1 MNSQENSNIANAH
14 IIYLS
19 KIKPSKFNP
28 RKTFRD
34 ADLTELADSI
44 REQGVL
50 QPIMVRPIGN
60 EYEIVYGERRYR
72 AALLA
77 GLEII
82 PVLIRELSD
91 STAMEYALTENL
103 QRTDV
108 SPIEEATAYHHLI
121 DNNRYDTAQLMLK
134 FGKSESYIRSRIR
147 LNSLIPE
154 LVTLLEQE
162 EINLATATELSKY
175 SAEVQADIYTTHFES
190 QQNYNS
196 WRNLKAK
203 EIAKRIEQSY
213 TTDLNNYFFDKTACY
228 DCQYNSNNQNLFADA
243 DGCGNCSLKTCLKEK
258 NISFLVNKATE
269 IATKNPT
276 LTLCHAPYR
285 YDTDVVAQLTDLG
298 YDISEL
304 RCSKDYPTPPIAPDM
319 DEYDTDDEYEE
330 VHNEYETALYEYT
343 INVKEVNKL
352 YEEGKVTMY
361 AKIEDKNI
369 ILCYRT
375 QEQEEQATQSSSSD
389 APVTPL
395 AKLEKQDA
403 RNRELSNEK
412 IIDDTKRLYKDTDLK
427 GDFTLFEENLTY
439 FGMLSFTKQEHFAE
453 LGITEKRYHLC
464 DDDKLQIIHNL
475 TDEMKNTIRRDFIV
489 AHLKDA
495 FREGATENLLLEFT
509 RQHLPQELTNIE
521 TKHNEV
527 YDKRHEKIVEK
538 IEVIKKTKVEEQNDD
553 TESDE

>member
-19 KIKPSKFNP
+19 KIKPSNFNP

-50 QPIMVRPIGN
+50 QPIMVRPVGN

-82 PVLIRELSD
+82 PAIVKYLSD
-91 STAMEYALTENL
+91 NTAIEYALTENL

-108 SPIEEATAYHHLI
+108 SPIEEATAYQHLI
-121 DNNRYDTAQLMLK
+121 EDNQYDIAQLMLK

-154 LVTLLEQE
+154 FVALLEQE
-162 EINLATATELSKY
+162 EINLATATELCKY
-175 SAEVQADIYTTHFES
+175 SPEVQADIYTTHFES
-190 QQNYNS
+190 EQPYNS

-203 EIAKRIEQSY
+203 EVAKRVEQSY
-213 TTDLNNYFFDKTACY
+213 TTDLNNYFFDKGECY

-258 NISFLVNKATE
+258 NITFLVDKATE

-276 LTLCHAPYR
+276 LTICHASYR
-285 YDTDVVAQLTDLG
+285 YDTDAVERLNDLG
-298 YDISEL
+298 NDISEL
-304 RCSKDYPTPPIAPDM
+304 RCSKDYPTPPVAPDKN
-319 DEYDTDDEYEE
+319 EYDTDEEYEA
-330 VHNEYETALYEYT
+330 VLGRYNEQSFEYT
-343 INVKEVNKL
+343 KEVPKL
-352 YEEGKVTMY
+352 NEQYKNGEIVMY

-375 QEQEEQATQSSSSD
+375 KEQEEQAMEITND
-389 APVTPL
+389 KVLVTPL

-403 RNRELSNEK
+403 RNKELSNEK
-412 IIDDTKRLYKDTDLK
+412 IIDDTKKLYKDADLK
-427 GDFTLFEENLTY
+427 GDFTLFEEQLTY
-439 FGMLSFTKQEHFAE
+439 FGMLSFIKQEHFVE
-453 LGITEKRYHLC
+453 LGIFEKRYHLC
-464 DDDKLQIIHNL
+464 DDDKLQIINNL

-495 FREGATENLLLEFT
+495 FREGATEDLLLEFT
-509 RQHLPQELTNIE
+509 HQHLPEQLAEIK

-527 YDKRHEKIVEK
+527 YDKRHERIVEK
-538 IEVIKKTKVEEQNDD
+538 IEAIQAQERLEA
-553 TESDE
+553 E

>member
-1 MNSQENSNIANAH
+1 MSSQENSNIANAH

-19 KIKPSKFNP
+19 KIKPSNFNP

-50 QPIMVRPIGN
+50 QPIMVRPVGN

-82 PVLIRELSD
+82 PALVRDLSD
-91 STAMEYALTENL
+91 STAIEYALTENL

-108 SPIEEATAYHHLI
+108 SPIEEATTYQHLI
-121 DNNRYDTAQLMLK
+121 ENNRYDIAQLMLK

-147 LNSLIPE
+147 LNSLLPE
-154 LVTLLEQE
+154 LVALLEQE
-162 EINLATATELSKY
+162 EINLATATELCKY
-175 SAEVQADIYTTHFES
+175 SPEVRADIYAAHFES
-190 QQNYNS
+190 EQNYNS
-196 WRNLKAK
+196 WRNLKAR

-213 TTDLNNYFFDKTACY
+213 TTDLNNYYFDKADCY

-258 NISFLVNKATE
+258 NITFLVDKATE

-276 LTLCHAPYR
+276 LTICHASYR
-285 YDTDVVAQLTDLG
+285 YDTDAIERLNDLG

-304 RCSKDYPTPPIAPDM
+304 RCSKDYPTPPVVPDKN
-319 DEYDTDDEYEE
+319 EYDTDEEYEAALGRY
-330 VHNEYETALYEYT
+330 NEQSFEYT
-343 INVKEVNKL
+343 KEVPKL
-352 YEEGKVTMY
+352 NEQYKNGEIVMY

-375 QEQEEQATQSSSSD
+375 KEQEEQAMEITND
-389 APVTPL
+389 KVLVTPL

-403 RNRELSNEK
+403 RNKELSNEK
-412 IIDDTKRLYKDTDLK
+412 IIDDTKRLYKDADLK
-427 GDFTLFEENLTY
+427 GDFTLFEEQLTY
-439 FGMLSFTKQEHFAE
+439 FGMLSFIKQEHFVE
-453 LGITEKRYHLC
+453 LGIFEKRYHLC
-464 DDDKLQIIHNL
+464 DDDKLQIINNL

-495 FREGATENLLLEFT
+495 FREGATEDLLLEFT
-509 RQHLPQELTNIE
+509 RQHLPEQLAEIK

-527 YDKRHEKIVEK
+527 YDKRHERIVEK
-538 IEVIKKTKVEEQNDD
+538 IEAIQAQEV
-553 TESDE
+553 TEAE